1 MKNITKFFTAVCV
14 LSSLALCAEVTNFD
28 STMWKYFTSR
38 PKFEGTKITAMT
50 NVGLNSKKTFTAEE
64 GKTYTLSM
72 DVKRVSESEKNPTIL
87 FGFEGLSKEGK
98 PLPVYSYQFI
108 PNTFTEVVADA
119 KAGDTTLVIKDGKKW
134 RGKSS
139 DYRVVADA
147 QEDLSDLP
155 NTNTIGNGV
164 KSVVKDGEN
173 YVITL
178 FKPLQKDIAKGT
190 KIREH
195 LAGGYFYVNPS
206 VKINTDN
213 VYRVKGVIT
222 GINKNGIMSKTKGF
236 PYGVPQW
243 RIVILANWNRSKSGL
258 ELDNITFTAE

>member
-1 MKNITKFFTAVCV
+1 MKNITKFFTAVCA
-14 LSSLALCAEVTNFD
+14 LSSLALCAEVTKLD
-28 STMWKYFTSR
+28 STSLNFFTSK
-38 PKFEGTKITAMT
+38 PKFEGSKVIAMT
-50 NVGLNSKKTFTAEE
+50 NVGLRSKKAFVPAED
-64 GKTYTLSM
+64 KTYTLSM
-72 DVKRVSESEKNPTIL
+72 DVKRVSETEKNPTIL
-87 FGFEGLSKEGK
+87 FGFEGLDANGK
-98 PLPVYSYQFI
+98 PIPVYTYQFI

-258 ELDNITFTAE
+258 ELNNITFTAE